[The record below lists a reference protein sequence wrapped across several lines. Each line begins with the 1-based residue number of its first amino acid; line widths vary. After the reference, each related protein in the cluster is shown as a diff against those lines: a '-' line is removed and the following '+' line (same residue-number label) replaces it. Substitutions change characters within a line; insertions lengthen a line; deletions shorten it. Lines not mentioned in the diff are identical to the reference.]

1 MSAINLLETY
11 ETANWSLRQGDEE
24 VNKRIRQKYIYL
36 NKLANISV
44 WKQTFFRGQ
53 KKNENK
59 TKSSLQIGI
68 WKCDNKDNRLLLVH
82 RRLVGIIYHWASS
95 RLFISRGDIVFPL
108 CIKWARAF
116 LTASRLPRMSSS
128 GIRMTSLIEC
138 PAWLKCNETGV
149 GSLSCWWFKM
159 DLRCFPNRSFSWR
172 LVLAFTFVALSR

>member
-82 RRLVGIIYHWASS
+82 RRPVGIIYHWASS

-138 PAWLKCNETGV
+138 PARLKFKETGV
-149 GSLSCWWFKM
+149 GSLTCWWSRWIGGV
-159 DLRCFPNRSFSWR
+159 LQIVH
-172 LVLAFTFVALSR
+172 LVGVWYWHVHLLH